1 MNTFKKITCAFVAF
15 ALLIGA
21 GLFYFHFY
29 FVFGEGVKAGELNR
43 LVYKGIVWKTYE
55 GRAIQSGFSSNKSMG
70 NGGVQSNEF
79 VFSVKNKA
87 IAERLM
93 YDCSGMFV
101 QLHYKEY
108 RGALPW
114 RGEERFIVDSI
125 VSVTP
130 IQPGQ
135 PVIPIMTE

>member
-1 MNTFKKITCAFVAF
+1 MNTFKKILAWVISIVVLAG
-15 ALLIGA
+15 IGV
-21 GLFYFHFY
+21 FCFHFY

-43 LVYKGIVWKTYE
+43 VVYKGIVWKTYE
-55 GRAIQSGFSSNKSMG
+55 GRVIQSGFSSNKGS

-79 VFSVKNKA
+79 VFSVKDKA
-87 IAERLM
+87 IAEKLM

-101 QLHYKEY
+101 KLHYKEY

-114 RGEERFIVDSI
+114 RGEEKFIVDSI

-130 IQPGQ
+130 IQQ
-135 PVIPIMTE
+135 SQSVIPILTE

>member
-1 MNTFKKITCAFVAF
+1 MNTFKKITCAFVAL